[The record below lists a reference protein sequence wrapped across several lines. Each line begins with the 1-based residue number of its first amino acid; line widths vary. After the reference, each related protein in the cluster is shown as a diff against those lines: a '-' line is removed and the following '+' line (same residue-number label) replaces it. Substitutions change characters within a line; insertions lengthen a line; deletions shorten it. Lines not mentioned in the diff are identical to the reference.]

1 MINSLPSPKVEKH
14 SSLPPCFSVIN
25 GYQPQPSPGIDS
37 AHHKWDDLL
46 KQQCMDDWDNS
57 R

>member
-14 SSLPPCFSVIN
+14 SSLPPYFSVIN
-25 GYQPQPSPGIDS
+25 GYQLQPSPGIDS